1 MKIVMIFDQIQSG
14 LGTKDDT
21 MVPLTGKKE
30 AVGPAVMM
38 QPFLK
43 EIDGHVMACL
53 CCGNGTYLADPEE
66 VSRKLCAMVKKLHP
80 DVVICGPAFN
90 YADYASMCAKVA
102 VDINN
107 TTESKAFAA
116 MSQENGDVIGEYK
129 SQVMIVKTP
138 KKGGLG
144 LNDSLKNICRVAKAM
159 AENSGDLEKLRQEVC
174 F

>member
-1 MKIVMIFDQIQSG
+1 MIFDQIQSG

-43 EIDGHVMACL
+43 DIDGHVAACL
-53 CCGNGTYLADPEE
+53 CCGNGTYLENPNE
-66 VSRKLCAMVKKLHP
+66 VSRKLCAMVNKLHP

-90 YADYASMCAKVA
+90 FADYASMCAKVA
-102 VDINN
+102 VDINQ
-107 TTESKAFAA
+107 TTKSKAFAA
-116 MSQENGDVIGEYK
+116 MSQENTEVIAQYK
-129 SQVMIVKTP
+129 DQVMIVKTP
-138 KKGGLG
+138 KKGGMG

-159 AENSGDLEKLRQEVC
+159 ADGSGELEKLRQEVC

>member
-1 MKIVMIFDQIQSG
+1 MKIVMIFDLIQSG

-43 EIDGHVMACL
+43 DIDGHVMACL
-53 CCGNGTYLADPEE
+53 CCGNGTYLENPRE
-66 VSRKLCAMVKKLHP
+66 VSRKLCAMVNKLKP

-90 YADYASMCAKVA
+90 YADYAAMCAKVA
-102 VDINN
+102 LDINS
-107 TTESKAFAA
+107 TTQSRAFAA
-116 MSQENGDVIGEYK
+116 MSQENGDVISEYK
-129 SQVMIVKTP
+129 DQVMIVKTP

-144 LNDSLKNICRVAKAM
+144 LNDSLKNICSVAKAM